1 MRICSLVL
9 LTLFIFS
16 ADAIELPNGWCFPT
30 EKELLSQPMRNE
42 SPNKNAVVDSDFN
55 GDGKTDH
62 AYLLK
67 STVYSSEGLL
77 VQLSTPDGYTWKV
90 LDKIAWGKEY
100 SNVDLAMGI
109 DLVKPGDYKTAC
121 SKGYWECKE
130 NEPETLMLKTPG
142 ILYFRFES
150 AASIYYWDKKSEEF
164 KQVWISD

>member
-1 MRICSLVL
+1 MRSISLMIM
-9 LTLFIFS
+9 TLFTFS
-16 ADAIELPNGWCFPT
+16 AYAIELTNGWRFPT
-30 EKELLSQPMRNE
+30 EKELAAQPMRSE
-42 SPNKNAVVDSDFN
+42 SPSKNAVVESDFN

-67 STVYSSEGLL
+67 STTFSGEGLL
-77 VQLSTPDGYTWKV
+77 VKLSTPNGYTWKV
-90 LDKIAWGKEY
+90 LDKIDWGEKY
-100 SNVDLAMGI
+100 PAVDLAMGI
-109 DLVKPGDYKTAC
+109 DLVTPGDYKTAC

-150 AASIYYWDKKSEEF
+150 AASIYYWDKESMEF